1 MQITVRGVK
10 VKFGFWFACLL
21 CFLLTCTDNT
31 VLCFA
36 VLFSLLHECGHLL
49 CGFFLHDKPQKIEFG
64 LFGLTIVRADDIRL
78 GYREE
83 LLEALAGPAVNLF
96 FFLLFL
102 CISVFF
108 RSETVHTCCFV
119 NLYIFLF
126 NAMPVFSLDGGRAF
140 EAFLQTHLQNELQIV
155 RIQKIVSLLCISV
168 VMCFGFLILF
178 SNKRNFTLLLLS
190 IYLIFTL
197 FRKCGT

>member
-102 CISVFF
+102 CISAFF
-108 RSETVHTCCFV
+108 RSETMHTCCFV

-140 EAFLQTHLQNELQIV
+140 WAVLCKITDNPETQQAV
-155 RIQKIVSLLCISV
+155 QKLVSFFCILGIAG
-168 VMCFGFLILF
+168 FGFFVLLRSRYNF
-178 SNKRNFTLLLLS
+178 SLLLLAV
-190 IYLIFTL
+190 YLLITL
-197 FRKCGT
+197 FLKC